1 MFPFLQNRGF
11 SSVTVSTEMD
21 ILYKETSMDPR
32 HGVTN
37 WDYSDQ
43 LVEKLETYMIRLA
56 TF

>member
-1 MFPFLQNRGF
+1 MFPFLPNRGF

-43 LVEKLETYMIRLA
+43 LVEKLET
-56 TF
+56 